1 MLSFNHWLRSDPDE
15 TDLDTIALSCDHSY
29 LSPLYM
35 YTIVVIFGK

>member
-15 TDLDTIALSCDHSY
+15 TDLDTLALSSY